1 MIKCIFQGRDA
12 KLKTKYILI
21 DYENIQPTDLKD
33 LNEDFY
39 KIKIFIGANQTK
51 ISIDIALAMQ
61 VFNNR
66 AEYIQ
71 ILGNGKNA
79 LDFHIAYY
87 LGNII
92 NKDADAYYYIVSKD
106 QGFDPLIKFLKAKKI
121 NIFRVACIKDIL
133 CNKIKKASTLLEYV
147 DFVIKHLKGR
157 KSSKPANL
165 TTLTNTIKAA
175 FQNKLE
181 LIVIEEIIKEL
192 TKKKY
197 ITIENKK
204 ITYHL
209 P

>member
-1 MIKCIFQGRDA
+1 MIKCIFQGREA

-33 LNEDFY
+33 LNENFY

-92 NKDADAYYYIVSKD
+92 TKEADAYYYIVSKD

-121 NIFRVACIKDIL
+121 NVFRVACIKDIL
-133 CNKIKKASTLLEYV
+133 CNKTKKPSTLLEYV
-147 DFVIKHLKGR
+147 DFILKNLK

-181 LIVIEEIIKEL
+181 PTVIEEIIKEL

-197 ITIENKK
+197 ISIENNK